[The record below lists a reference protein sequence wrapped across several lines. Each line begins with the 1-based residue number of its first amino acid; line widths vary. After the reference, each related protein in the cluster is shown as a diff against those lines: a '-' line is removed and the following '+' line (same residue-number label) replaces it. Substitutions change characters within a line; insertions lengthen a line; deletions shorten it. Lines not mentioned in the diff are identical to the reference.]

1 MIELIKAKLKMTK
14 TLLKGEKATVTI
26 GPLTCKNSAPKPPI
40 SKQIETIHDKI
51 NDITKSLPIPCND
64 PTKTNY
70 RWINGTCYF
79 VENGKSLNF
88 EDAQKNCA
96 KMFGPYKTG
105 ILFEV
110 CILKLSSFYM

>member
-1 MIELIKAKLKMTK
+1 MTK